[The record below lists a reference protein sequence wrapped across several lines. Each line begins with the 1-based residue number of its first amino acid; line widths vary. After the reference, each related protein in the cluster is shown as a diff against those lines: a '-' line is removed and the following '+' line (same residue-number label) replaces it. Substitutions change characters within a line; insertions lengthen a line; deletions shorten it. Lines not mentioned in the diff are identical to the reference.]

1 LVAAAI
7 ITSIDLAL
15 SDNTIYVARLVMS
28 ASVPEPLGAALLT
41 RGVCRALEQLGYA
54 SLAEFPLAN
63 GRRADILALG
73 KAGDL
78 LIVEIK
84 SSVADFRADRK
95 WTTYRDFSD
104 RLYFAV
110 PDDFP
115 RALIP
120 DECGLMVAD
129 SFGAALLR
137 DGSTTPLNPGRRRAL
152 TLRFARIAAARLRRY
167 LDPDANRLDG
177 I

>member
-1 LVAAAI
+1 
-7 ITSIDLAL
+7 
-15 SDNTIYVARLVMS
+15 MS
-28 ASVPEPLGAALLT
+28 ASAVEPIGAAPLA
-41 RGVCRALEQLGYA
+41 RGICRALEQLGYV
-54 SLAEFPLAN
+54 SLVEFPLAN

-73 KAGDL
+73 KTGDL
-78 LIVEIK
+78 VIVEIK

-95 WTTYRDFSD
+95 WSAYRDFSD

-110 PDDFP
+110 TNDFP

-129 SFGAALLR
+129 SFSAAMLR
-137 DGSTTPLNPGRRRAL
+137 DGSTTRLDPGRRRAL
-152 TLRFARIAAARLRRY
+152 TMRFARTAATRLRRL
-167 LDPDANRLDG
+167 LDPEAGRLDG

>member
-1 LVAAAI
+1 MTDAVL
-7 ITSIDLAL
+7 LA
-15 SDNTIYVARLVMS
+15 
-28 ASVPEPLGAALLT
+28 
-41 RGVCRALEQLGYA
+41 RGVCRTLEQLGYV
-54 SLAEFPLAN
+54 SLVEFPLAN

-73 KAGDL
+73 KTRDL

-95 WTTYRDFSD
+95 WSTYRDFSD

-110 PDDFP
+110 PNDFP

-129 SFGAALLR
+129 AFSAAVLR
-137 DGSTTPLNPGRRRAL
+137 DSSTMRLDASRRRAL
-152 TLRFARIAAARLRRY
+152 TMRFARLAATRLRRL
-167 LDPDANRLDG
+167 LDPEAGRLDG
-177 I
+177 M